1 MNISSMFQSI
11 FGKGEISAGQDAV
24 NAQQMRMLNGYENVF
39 TPWRGKAYDDA
50 VVRSCVDAIA
60 RHAAKMKLKH
70 IRRGADG
77 RVMETKSNLD
87 FLLSTRPNEY
97 MSSYDFL
104 YKLTSQYMAFNN
116 AFVYIRLDNSTGK
129 VIGLY
134 PLDYDSVELVKKG
147 GGRFLRFNFL
157 GAGIIAVPYSEVIHL
172 RRHFNRSEF
181 YGESSER
188 PLSPTLSIMETVKQ
202 GLVNAV
208 KNSGKLRGILKYNAK
223 IRPED
228 MKKQTQAFVD
238 SFLSSEQSSGGV
250 GAVDNSMD
258 YTALQTDIKTTDYE
272 QMKFIR
278 EDIYRYFG
286 ISENIVQSKYTEAEF
301 TAFYESILEP
311 LAVQLSL
318 EFTSKIFTEREKAH
332 GNEILFL
339 TDRLQYASL
348 QSKTAMAKQLLP
360 AGIITLN
367 EARELFGYA
376 GVEGGDKRQVSL
388 NFVDADKQNDYQ
400 GVGDNKKSKKGG
412 DDDETEPD

>member
-412 DDDETEPD
+412 DDDENEPD

>member
-1 MNISSMFQSI
+1 MFQSI

-412 DDDETEPD
+412 DDDENEPD

>member
-1 MNISSMFQSI
+1 MNLASMFQSI
-11 FGKGEISAGQDAV
+11 FGKGEIAAGQDAV

-60 RHAAKMKLKH
+60 RHAAKMKPKH

-77 RVMETKSNLD
+77 RIIETKSALD

-104 YKLTSQYMAFNN
+104 YKIASQYMAFNN
-116 AFVYIRLDNSTGK
+116 AFVYIRLDAAGK
-129 VIGLY
+129 VVGLY
-134 PLDYDSVELVKKG
+134 PLDYDSAELVEKRGEK
-147 GGRFLRFNFL
+147 FLKFNFL
-157 GAGIIAVPYSEVIHL
+157 GAGIIAVPYSEIIHL

-181 YGESSER
+181 YGESSEK
-188 PLSPTLSIMETVKQ
+188 PLAPTLSIMETVKQ

-238 SFLSSEQSSGGV
+238 SFLSSERASGGV

-286 ISENIVQSKYTEAEF
+286 ISENIVQSKYSETEF

-332 GNEILFL
+332 GNEITFL

-400 GVGDNKKSKKGG
+400 GVGDDDKSTKGG
-412 DDDETEPD
+412 DDDENEQD

>member
-1 MNISSMFQSI
+1 MNLASMFQSI
-11 FGKGEISAGQDAV
+11 FGKNEVDAGQNAV
-24 NAQQMRMLNGYENVF
+24 NTQQMRMLNGYENVF
-39 TPWRGKAYDDA
+39 VPWRGKAYDDA

-60 RHAAKMKLKH
+60 RHAAKMKPKH
-70 IRRGADG
+70 IRRADDG
-77 RVMETKSNLD
+77 HIQETKSALD

-104 YKLTSQYMAFNN
+104 YKIASQYMAFNN
-116 AFVYIRLDNSTGK
+116 AFVYIRLDGMGK
-129 VIGLY
+129 ITGLY
-134 PLDYDSVELVKKG
+134 PLDYDTAELVEKRGQK
-147 GGRFLRFNFL
+147 FLKFNFL
-157 GAGIIAVPYSEVIHL
+157 GAGLIAVPYDEIIHL
-172 RRHFNRSEF
+172 RRHFNRNEF
-181 YGESSER
+181 YGESSEN
-188 PLSPTLSIMETVKQ
+188 PLKPTLSILETVKQ

-208 KNSGKLRGILKYNAK
+208 KNSGKLRGVLKYNAK

-238 SFLSSEQSSGGV
+238 TFLSSEKASGGV
-250 GAVDNSMD
+250 AAVDNTME
-258 YTALQTDIKTTDYE
+258 YQALQTDLKTTDYD
-272 QMKFIR
+272 QMKFVR
-278 EDIYRYFG
+278 EDVYRYFG

-311 LAVQLSL
+311 LAVQMSL

-332 GNEILFL
+332 GNEITFL

-400 GVGDNKKSKKGG
+400 GVGKDKKSTKGG
-412 DDDETEPD
+412 DEDESEQD